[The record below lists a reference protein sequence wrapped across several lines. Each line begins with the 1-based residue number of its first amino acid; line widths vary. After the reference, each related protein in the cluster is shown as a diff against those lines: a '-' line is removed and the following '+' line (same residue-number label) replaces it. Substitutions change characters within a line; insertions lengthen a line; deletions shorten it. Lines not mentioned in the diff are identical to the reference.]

1 MLIQV
6 ADETKKES
14 PVNSIA
20 VSEQGALSVFDD
32 EHLARIENLCQ
43 ANNLTRD
50 EFELFLFTAKQRR
63 LDPLKNQVCAVK
75 RWSGKDRRE
84 VMTVQTTIDGFR
96 VIASRT
102 GKLAGMSDVTY
113 AYNDDGTVFSA
124 SITVYRLTAGER
136 CPYTATAFF
145 DEYCARTKNG
155 QPTRFWSKM
164 GRHMIGKCAEALCL
178 RKAFPEEL
186 SGLYTSD
193 EMDQADNDRH
203 SAPSRPAV
211 VKSPPGPSE
220 VRRQEPRRIEQ
231 KPVQRQQERPKPIH
245 QEPAVKQ
252 ARAILSEG
260 GASPARESQA
270 PADKGEEPV
279 DISALIEELSS
290 LNQGDGEQAKDLYKR
305 ATDADKEEKLRAW
318 LVRRIKGRKS
328 GR

>member
-1 MLIQV
+1 MNQ
-6 ADETKKES
+6 
-14 PVNSIA
+14 IA
-20 VSEQGALSVFDD
+20 TVEPSVLAVFDE

-50 EFELFLFTAKQRR
+50 EFDLFLFTARQRR

-75 RWSGKDRRE
+75 RWSGRDRRE

-113 AYNDDGTVFSA
+113 VYNDDGSVFSA

-145 DEYCARTKNG
+145 DEYCATTKQG
-155 QPTRFWSKM
+155 DPTRFWSKM

-193 EMDQADNDRH
+193 EMDQADNDKP

-211 VKSPPGPSE
+211 VEAPSGPIE
-220 VRRQEPRRIEQ
+220 RQRHKPETAVRAE
-231 KPVQRQQERPKPIH
+231 
-245 QEPAVKQ
+245 
-252 ARAILSEG
+252 
-260 GASPARESQA
+260 QA
-270 PADKGEEPV
+270 PAPEPKPAPKPV
-279 DISALIEELSS
+279 
-290 LNQGDGEQAKDLYKR
+290 
-305 ATDADKEEKLRAW
+305 KEERPVTLEDQILMLTGELKLLNEEDGKTAELGYQRALDAGKQEAMITW
-318 LVRRIKGRKS
+318 INERITYHKSSFKPAGR
-328 GR
+328 